1 VASRGPNITPLSI
14 RDTVRAGRHTLT
26 LNGELDLDSANELE
40 QAVREVYASGNGLV
54 IDLRKVTFMDST
66 GLRAL
71 IVAGTLC
78 EEVGHELQIIP
89 GEDIQR
95 ILEISGLDRVLPFT
109 SP

>member
-1 VASRGPNITPLSI
+1 MSSRGPNITPLSI
-14 RDTVRAGRHTLT
+14 RNTVRAGRHTLALT
-26 LNGELDLDSANELE
+26 GELDLDSANELE
-40 QAVREVYASGNGLV
+40 EAVREVYASGAGLV

-66 GLRAL
+66 GLRVL

-78 EEVGHELQIIP
+78 EEEGHELQIIP

-109 SP
+109 SR

>member
-1 VASRGPNITPLSI
+1 MSSRGPNITPLSI
-14 RDTVRAGRHTLT
+14 RNTVRAGRHTLALT
-26 LNGELDLDSANELE
+26 GELDMDSANKLE
-40 QAVREVYASGNGLV
+40 DAVREVCVSGTELV

-66 GLRAL
+66 GLRVL

-78 EEVGHELQIIP
+78 EETGHELRIIP

-109 SP
+109 SR